1 MNMYGEYSHVEEN
14 LRVVE
19 TGKSKFK
26 IVREAFGS
34 GLWSIETDAGPLPV
48 ALRDKRYTSHRYA
61 LDDIKKYLAGHAERS
76 VIYSSKKK
84 TEKSE

>member
-1 MNMYGEYSHVEEN
+1 MNVYEEYSEISEN
-14 LRVVE
+14 LRVVD

-26 IVREAFGS
+26 IVREAFGT
-34 GLWSIETDAGPLPV
+34 GLWSVETDAGPLPV
-48 ALRDKRYTSHRYA
+48 ALRDRRYTTHRHA

-84 TEKSE
+84 S